1 MDMEKLKVYYGWA
14 KINAVRKK
22 RPLSVMFENDLSCR
36 RDRGQRVLSATQDT
50 VFVRYQDEEEMTD
63 AKAQNRIFT
72 GYDLFL
78 DEKPFNGSLELLL
91 ESNSEAD
98 KNHVSKNMRERI
110 TEALRKAFMLANPDY
125 REPGGQLS
133 LKFGE

>member
-1 MDMEKLKVYYGWA
+1 MDMEKLKVYYGWS

-22 RPLSVMFENDLSCR
+22 RSLSVMFENDLSCR

-78 DEKPFNGSLELLL
+78 DENRLTAVWSFYWSQTAKRIRTTYPRTCAS
-91 ESNSEAD
+91 
-98 KNHVSKNMRERI
+98 VSPK
-110 TEALRKAFMLANPDY
+110 L
-125 REPGGQLS
+125 
-133 LKFGE
+133 FGKRSC

>member
-1 MDMEKLKVYYGWA
+1 
-14 KINAVRKK
+14 
-22 RPLSVMFENDLSCR
+22 
-36 RDRGQRVLSATQDT
+36 
-50 VFVRYQDEEEMTD
+50 MTD
-63 AKAQNRIFT
+63 AKAMNRISPDT
-72 GYDLFL
+72 TCLL
-78 DEKPFNGSLELLL
+78 DEKPFNGSLETLL
-91 ESNSEAD
+91 ESTAKRN

>member
-1 MDMEKLKVYYGWA
+1 MDMEKLKVYYGWS

-22 RPLSVMFENDLSCR
+22 RSLSVMFENDLSCR
-36 RDRGQRVLSATQDT
+36 RERGQRVLSATQDT

-63 AKAQNRIFT
+63 AKDQNRIFT

-78 DEKPFNGSLELLL
+78 DEKPFNGRLELLL